1 MKLNNFRRAARFT
14 RSVQRKSSAH
24 TRIKTCAVLAFAAL
38 FMLPLATRTSAQ
50 NQGTR
55 IRGTITS
62 FDGTIMVVATPDG
75 QSSSVTIP
83 ADLAVRANEKATLA
97 DIKPGDFVASAA
109 DKGPD
114 GKIHAEEL
122 RIFPEAM
129 RGAGEGH
136 RPMAPAAGQS
146 GDRSMTNG
154 TVSAPDPEARTM
166 TNGTVASGDAASR
179 SLTVTYKGGQTV
191 IVVDPTTPITKIV
204 IADKSL
210 LKPGATVAIVANM
223 KDGALVAGNVTAEKD
238 GVKP

>member
-154 TVSAPDPEARTM
+154 TV
-166 TNGTVASGDAASR
+166 ASGDAASR

>member
-1 MKLNNFRRAARFT
+1 MKLKI
-14 RSVQRKSSAH
+14 S
-24 TRIKTCAVLAFAAL
+24 KTCAVIAFAIV
-38 FMLPLATRTSAQ
+38 FMLPLATRIASQ

-55 IRGTITS
+55 LRGTITS

-97 DIKPGDFVASAA
+97 DIKPGDYVASAA
-109 DKGPD
+109 DKKED

-166 TNGTVASGDAASR
+166 TNGTVASGNAAAR

-204 IADKSL
+204 IADRSI

-223 KDGALVAGNVTAEKD
+223 KDGALVAGNLTAEKD